1 MRILMISDHCDP
13 LAELGGKE
21 AGGQTVYVRTLAQFL
36 SDFGVSVDLYTRWDQ
51 ASKKEIVKVNPRW
64 RVIRTLAGP
73 KNYVAPDQRAG
84 LLDWFSHSISW
95 RIQYERLRYDV
106 IHTNYWPS
114 GLIGLSLKRQTRL
127 PLVHVYH
134 SLARSK
140 YEAMRRA
147 KTPVDF
153 ITYQQRLAAE
163 TTIAQNSTRIISTSP
178 GEKQLIK
185 QWYGISSEK
194 IDLIPIGIN
203 PLIFHQI
210 DQAVARR
217 QLNWSNKKKIV
228 LYVGR
233 IEWHK
238 GLGTLIEAMA
248 HITRGHNDVSLYIVG
263 GAKSKIGQQL
273 EADEYNRLQ
282 KLVRQYKLERVIT
295 FLGPKR
301 QDELAQ
307 YYSAADVTAIPSYYE
322 PFGIVPLES
331 MACGTPVVA
340 SRTGGMKYTMLDAQ
354 TGYLAEPQN
363 ATDLASKLDRV
374 LHKGKLFY
382 SYNCVWRVQS
392 QFVWPKIAQKYLSYF
407 TALSVKQI

>member
-21 AGGQTVYVRTLAQFL
+21 AGGQTIYVRTLCQFL

-51 ASKKEIVKVNPRW
+51 AGKREIVTVNPRW

-73 KNYVAPDQRAG
+73 KNYVPPDQRSV
-84 LLDWFSHSISW
+84 LLDWFSHSIRW
-95 RIQYERLRYDV
+95 RIEQERLHYDV

-114 GLIGLSLKRQTRL
+114 GLIGLSLKKQL
-127 PLVHVYH
+127 HVPLVHVYH

-147 KTPVDF
+147 KAPVDF
-153 ITYQQRLAAE
+153 ITYQQRFAAE
-163 TTIAQNSTRIISTSP
+163 ATLAQYCTRIIATSP

-185 QWYGISSEK
+185 QWYGISGDK
-194 IDLIPIGIN
+194 IDLIPIGIH
-203 PLIFHQI
+203 PLFFHQI
-210 DQAVARR
+210 DQVVARR
-217 QLNWSNKKKIV
+217 QLNWLNKKKII

-238 GLGTLIEAMA
+238 GLGTLIEAMPQVMQ
-248 HITRGHNDVSLYIVG
+248 HHPDVHLYIVG
-263 GAKSKIGQQL
+263 GARSKTGQQL
-273 EADEYNRLQ
+273 EAEEYNRLRR
-282 KLVRQYKLERVIT
+282 LMRQYKLERSVV

-301 QDELAQ
+301 QDELVH

-331 MACGTPVVA
+331 MACGTPVVG
-340 SRTGGMKYTMLDAQ
+340 SRTGGMKYTIIDGQ

-363 ATDLASKLDRV
+363 VKDLASKLDRV
-374 LHKGKLFY
+374 LSKGKVFY
-382 SYNCVWRVQS
+382 SSGCVWRVQS

-407 TALSVKQI
+407 QTISYK